1 MDNGIELI
9 SDGDGLAVIGEPS
22 AVERFLATLGLPSKE
37 LGLPRLGKVLSL
49 AATGS
54 QVASQVASA
63 RVGDSARWVRLTEE
77 SARKVSE
84 YGLTATKTPGV
95 SHAMIGKPGASK
107 SWIQLDKGPGQLPA
121 NPTMLASVPALM
133 AQLAMQQA
141 MEEIA
146 DYLAV
151 IDAKL
156 DDVLRAQKDSVLAQM
171 IGTGLQIEEAMTIR
185 QHVGRVNEVTWS
197 KVQGTAWTLTSRPA
211 ER

>member
-37 LGLPRLGKVLSL
+37 LGLPRLSKVLSL

-54 QVASQVASA
+54 QVASQAASA

-95 SHAMIGKPGASK
+95 SHAMIGKPGA
-107 SWIQLDKGPGQLPA
+107 
-121 NPTMLASVPALM
+121 
-133 AQLAMQQA
+133 
-141 MEEIA
+141 E
-146 DYLAV
+146 
-151 IDAKL
+151 
-156 DDVLRAQKDSVLAQM
+156 
-171 IGTGLQIEEAMTIR
+171 
-185 QHVGRVNEVTWS
+185 
-197 KVQGTAWTLTSRPA
+197 
-211 ER
+211 